1 MENLRAESILDL
13 PSRRT
18 VSRPNMTRGRVV
30 AIVLLGALALTS
42 PSAAA
47 PPCAE
52 HELGSGAPVPGKLGP
67 GALPAEIIPAAA
79 AAIRD
84 GLGLSF
90 SPSYKAYVCQDE
102 AAFTEGLLRQLG
114 VRAVGS
120 DWRIVPAAAGIA
132 TPVGVFFRGDSPARA
147 PLHRRVTVVAHELT
161 HLCQQ
166 DLARNRDDR
175 LPVWMVEGH
184 ADWAAFHALDLLGVE
199 PYGES
204 RAAILRSVA
213 GAVT

>member
-1 MENLRAESILDL
+1 VGIWAALPGGLR
-13 PSRRT
+13 
-18 VSRPNMTRGRVV
+18 RGR
-30 AIVLLGALALTS
+30 
-42 PSAAA
+42 
-47 PPCAE
+47 
-52 HELGSGAPVPGKLGP
+52 
-67 GALPAEIIPAAA
+67 
-79 AAIRD
+79 
-84 GLGLSF
+84 
-90 SPSYKAYVCQDE
+90 
-102 AAFTEGLLRQLG
+102 G

-120 DWRIVPAAAGIA
+120 AGRIVPAAAGIA
-132 TPVGVFFRGDSPARA
+132 TPVGVFFRGDYLARA

-204 RAAILRSVA
+204 RAAIGRSVA
-213 GAVT
+213 GA